1 VVVQKRHNGPC
12 AGEERLTD
20 KDFFNGPLVKHH
32 CPVKCHKSNGSKV
45 CGTDGKT
52 YRNECEMMER
62 QCEGE
67 DVFFEHF
74 GECCEGTRSHFSQ
87 KNYHFRSEISSKIRF
102 WNSISNTVCANGANS
117 PIMLKWSLEYLI
129 NYLALWW
136 RHSLGRYLWY
146 FLYIFSYVQWKSLQ
160 YIDSLKFKRSCN
172 INYCHF
178 HSKISCWE
186 NFCFDNLDVT
196 NT

>member
-1 VVVQKRHNGPC
+1 MRN
-12 AGEERLTD
+12 
-20 KDFFNGPLVKHH
+20 
-32 CPVKCHKSNGSKV
+32 
-45 CGTDGKT
+45 DGKT
-52 YRNECEMMER
+52 MWGRRCFLWTFWRMLRRN
-62 QCEGE
+62 Q
-67 DVFFEHF
+67 VPFFAKKLPFSIGNQLKNF
-74 GECCEGTRSHFSQ
+74 G
-87 KNYHFRSEISSKIRF
+87 F

-117 PIMLKWSLEYLI
+117 PITLKWSLEYLI